1 MRDQEVGSS
10 VIGEVEHQVVPP
22 TAGRTDAGGTRVTV
36 LVLTYNHA
44 RFIAKALDSVLAQE
58 VDFDYEILIGEDC
71 SLDGTRKVVRDYHR
85 RHPDRTSLLLSDH
98 NAGNGGR
105 TLLRRLIE
113 KVETDYWVLLDGD
126 DYWTSP
132 HKLSKQVNFLDQYP
146 ECALCFHQTLVIYDE
161 LAQEAHP
168 VSVPEPEPLS
178 TLEDVLGGTFISTPS
193 AMYRRSARVDPAR
206 IELATYTDSAMH
218 VLHAR
223 EGLIGFI
230 PETMAVHRIHPTGW
244 WSGFAFDP
252 GTATWDKR
260 KEWASQIE
268 FLHWIT
274 QDLDATQRG
283 IVRQKLAL
291 SHFELSCAHAAQRQR
306 RLALR
311 HLLKSFGLGWK
322 PSAIPPQRVAEGL
335 LGQISPGAQRGL
347 RRRYDALRRRR

>member
-1 MRDQEVGSS
+1 MRDQQVGAS
-10 VIGEVEHQVVPP
+10 VTGEVQHQAVPLA
-22 TAGRTDAGGTRVTV
+22 AGRTSAGAARVTV

-44 RFIAKALDSVLAQE
+44 GFIAKALDSVLAQD
-58 VDFDYEILIGEDC
+58 VDFAYEILIGEDC
-71 SLDGTRKVVRDYHR
+71 SVDGTRKIVRDYHR

-132 HKLSKQVNFLDQYP
+132 HKLAKQLRFLDEHP

-168 VSVPEPEPLS
+168 FSVPDPKPFS
-178 TLEDVLGGTFISTPS
+178 TLEDLLGGTFISTPS
-193 AMYRRSARVDPAR
+193 AMFRRSARVDPAR
-206 IELATYTDSAMH
+206 IELAKYTDSTMH

-223 EGLIGFI
+223 EGSIGFI
-230 PETMAVHRIHPTGW
+230 PDTMAAHRIHPTGW

-252 GTATWDKR
+252 RTTTWDRR

-268 FLHWIT
+268 FLHSIT
-274 QDLDATQRG
+274 EDLDATQRRV
-283 IVRQKLAL
+283 VRQKLAL
-291 SHFELSCAHAAQRQR
+291 SHFELSCAYAAQRQR

-311 HLLKSFGLGWK
+311 HLLKSFSLGWE

-335 LGQISPGAQRGL
+335 LGQISPAAQRIL
-347 RRRYDALRRRR
+347 RRRYDALRRR